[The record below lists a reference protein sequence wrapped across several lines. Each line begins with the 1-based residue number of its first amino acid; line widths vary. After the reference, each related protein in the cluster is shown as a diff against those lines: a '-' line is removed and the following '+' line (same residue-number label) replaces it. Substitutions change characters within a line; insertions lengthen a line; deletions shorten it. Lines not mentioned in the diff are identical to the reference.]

1 MNKSPNSET
10 GSVISPD
17 GVLRFAVG
25 CIVVSTLAALAFLFG
40 RQYACVRGASVGMGP
55 MSALIGSGV
64 AGWFSIR
71 ARNRRL
77 LIAALL
83 SILPLAFWCW
93 VIYQVVHV

>member
-1 MNKSPNSET
+1 
-10 GSVISPD
+10 
-17 GVLRFAVG
+17 
-25 CIVVSTLAALAFLFG
+25 
-40 RQYACVRGASVGMGP
+40 